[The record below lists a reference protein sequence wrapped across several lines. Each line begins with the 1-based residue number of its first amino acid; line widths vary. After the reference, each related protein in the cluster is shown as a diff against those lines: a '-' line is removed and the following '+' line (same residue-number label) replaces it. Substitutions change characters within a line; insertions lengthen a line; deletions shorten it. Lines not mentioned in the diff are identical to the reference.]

1 MKKVRKKKNIKG
13 VTLIELLVVVA
24 IITILAA
31 IILPYIG
38 NRTED
43 AKIAAMEDIIANV
56 RTATLL
62 MFNDTSNF
70 SARWDDLILNATP
83 LPNWRGPYISARY
96 QLGKTN
102 TDNDTAVTASPW
114 KTNLVLF
121 ADNNSANLEYFG
133 STSGGIPQFSRSVAL
148 GLINT
153 VSSGQP
159 AIPLSSLL
167 KIDQDLDDGLNN
179 TGYII
184 YLNITTTP
192 ITAGGLAAGN
202 FQSYTNAPG
211 GTTMLAILLNGVK

>member
-31 IILPYIG
+31 IILPYLG

-43 AKIAAMEDIIANV
+43 AKIAAMEDIIANM

-83 LPNWRGPYISARY
+83 LPNWRGPYISPRY

-121 ADNNSANLEYFG
+121 ADNNSANLENFG
-133 STSGGIPQFSRSVAL
+133 LAAPGGGIPQF
-148 GLINT
+148 
-153 VSSGQP
+153 
-159 AIPLSSLL
+159 
-167 KIDQDLDDGLNN
+167 
-179 TGYII
+179 
-184 YLNITTTP
+184 
-192 ITAGGLAAGN
+192 
-202 FQSYTNAPG
+202 
-211 GTTMLAILLNGVK
+211 